1 MMFTVAA
8 AADCTPPNCRPA
20 ATDPFS
26 PNCKGQNYSCLTTQT
41 QQHAFGQAP
50 ANAAT
55 FNDFGMPNVGFCKM
69 QQKLS
74 PGRSHTNGPQLMQT
88 GRVFGGVGLSQAQFG
103 IGADSPKSQAGD
115 GGVSCGMCLEVTAKM
130 ALWDCELTKP
140 VNLHNQ
146 SLWPEQKLI
155 VMVMD
160 QCKDEWT
167 EWSADGTTAAGNCN
181 TGHLDFDVYPTDH
194 SVSFL
199 GVKNLTWRAV
209 DCPVGELP
217 IQIAFSTA
225 NEHMNKYS
233 FAVHLWDLK
242 VPVTGV
248 SVQVVCRNGTLAW
261 QKMTYFALGWQYQA
275 QQLPGCFDTVY
286 DWPANITLR
295 LTSAYG
301 EALEESLGVPAN
313 LTMGEDFVA
322 LPTVPT
328 KRQFSVAHNPPSADA
343 NAHYKQCVGPAPAP
357 APPGPKPGPT
367 PPKPPV
373 PPTPPGP
380 CKNVPFGQ
388 CAGGHDPHNP
398 YHGYTCCP
406 AGYTCKAQSSYY
418 SQCCPNNRPC
428 TPGSTTEEPRS
439 FWRRIVEAVA

>member
-1 MMFTVAA
+1 MGGPALGLWTHRGCYTRREDDAHRRR
-8 AADCTPPNCRPA
+8 CRRLPPPNCRPA

-41 QQHAFGQAP
+41 QYAFGQAP
-50 ANAAT
+50 ADAAT

-69 QQKLS
+69 QQKHS
-74 PGRSHTNGPQLMQT
+74 PGRSHTLGPQLMQT

-199 GVKNLTWRAV
+199 GVKNLTWRAW
-209 DCPVGELP
+209 
-217 IQIAFSTA
+217 TA
-225 NEHMNKYS
+225 R
-233 FAVHLWDLK
+233 
-242 VPVTGV
+242 G
-248 SVQVVCRNGTLAW
+248 
-261 QKMTYFALGWQYQA
+261 
-275 QQLPGCFDTVY
+275 QLPVRCSDGQRAHEQVFVRS
-286 DWPANITLR
+286 AR
-295 LTSAYG
+295 GTS
-301 EALEESLGVPAN
+301 
-313 LTMGEDFVA
+313 
-322 LPTVPT
+322 
-328 KRQFSVAHNPPSADA
+328 R
-343 NAHYKQCVGPAPAP
+343 C
-357 APPGPKPGPT
+357 
-367 PPKPPV
+367 
-373 PPTPPGP
+373 
-380 CKNVPFGQ
+380 
-388 CAGGHDPHNP
+388 
-398 YHGYTCCP
+398 
-406 AGYTCKAQSSYY
+406 
-418 SQCCPNNRPC
+418 R
-428 TPGSTTEEPRS
+428 
-439 FWRRIVEAVA
+439 